1 MFLDDV
7 EREREEG
14 WAKGVWCGADKTKKT
29 LSKTLSR
36 SKVERQRLATQAD
49 DAHKKSYKKLTEQ
62 KRKIGTEYLH
72 DMQLIKQ
79 GNKAKTKVKQ
89 PSIGHVIKPLTRLPH
104 ISLGRLSVQLTS
116 LSTDGALRRQ

>member
-1 MFLDDV
+1 MTS
-7 EREREEG
+7 REEG
-14 WAKGVWCGADKTKKT
+14 WAKGMGCGADKTKKT

-49 DAHKKSYKKLTEQ
+49 DAHKKSYKKTEKA

-89 PSIGHVIKPLTRLPH
+89 PSIGNVIKPLTRLPH